1 MDIYDAI
8 FYRKSIRN
16 FSFKKVK
23 DDLINEIEN
32 VCLETS
38 NDYIKAEVVKRGHL
52 VELLLGKKCEFKA
65 QHYIIVSSK
74 YDDLIELG
82 FYAEEII
89 LKLTTLGVATC
100 FVDFNDELK
109 KTRDSIKESNESSKN
124 SEKELEDTNDE
135 ELYSQDDRYCIAIAF
150 GYASEEDMFRNK
162 YDKIDRKPLRHICRN
177 INREFKDIIELSSL
191 APSYKNSQPW
201 ILYRKNNCI
210 NFYLEKR
217 HRKHNDLYKVSM
229 GAFIKHFDIACNK
242 YGKSVKYTKKEEN
255 KKFMKE
261 YLLSAIIDNNS

>member
-38 NDYIKAEVVKRGHL
+38 NEYIKAEVVKRGHL
-52 VELLLGKKCEFKA
+52 VELLLGKKCEFKS

-109 KTRDSIKESNESSKN
+109 KTRDSIKESNEALKN
-124 SEKELEDTNDE
+124 YTQESETDSEED
-135 ELYSQDDRYCIAIAF
+135 LYSQDDIYCIAIAF

-177 INREFKDIIELSSL
+177 MNKEIEDIIELSRL

-210 NFYLEKR
+210 DFYLEKR
-217 HRKHNDLYKVSM
+217 SKRHSKLYRISV

-242 YGKSVKYTKKEEN
+242 YGKTVKYTKKGEN

-261 YLLSAIIDNNS
+261 YLLTAIIDNNS